1 MKGSPVCAGLS
12 SVFCTSHRTQC
23 ACGVFC
29 SHSLP
34 PWGQLNLHME
44 TGFYFT
50 PQLVTSTERES
61 RSIPNRP
68 LEVVLPLGLGG
79 LPRTTLG
86 AKEGGQ

>member
-1 MKGSPVCAGLS
+1 MCLWGFLFA
-12 SVFCTSHRTQC
+12 
-23 ACGVFC
+23 
-29 SHSLP
+29 LP

-86 AKEGGQ
+86 AKEEGQ